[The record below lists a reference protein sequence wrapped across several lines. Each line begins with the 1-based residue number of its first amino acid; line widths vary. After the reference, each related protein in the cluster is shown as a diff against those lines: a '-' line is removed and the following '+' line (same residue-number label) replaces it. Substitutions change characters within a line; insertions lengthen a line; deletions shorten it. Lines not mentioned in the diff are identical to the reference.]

1 MLISKNGFSQI
12 WGHQWHL
19 TSLPSATLTVEII
32 LVSRPRFT
40 DARKLRPSRPWN
52 LNGITMAKYH
62 PPICACHQVLWHPL
76 LPTGEESLK
85 IHHFSQ
91 AKGASESNKI
101 LLG

>member
-1 MLISKNGFSQI
+1 MLISKNDFSQV

-19 TSLPSATLTVEII
+19 TSLPSGTLIVEII

-40 DARKLRPSRPWN
+40 DERKLRPSRPSN
-52 LNGITMAKYH
+52 LNGITMAKYR

-76 LPTGEESLK
+76 LPTREESLK